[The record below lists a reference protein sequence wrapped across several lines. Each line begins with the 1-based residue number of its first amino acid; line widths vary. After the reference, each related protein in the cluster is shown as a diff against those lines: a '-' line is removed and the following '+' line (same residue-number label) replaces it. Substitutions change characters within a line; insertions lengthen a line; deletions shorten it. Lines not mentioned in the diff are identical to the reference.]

1 MTAIKARDGFVCID
15 KTESGIDMTNDEDK
29 KDCWNHGTPRSV
41 IKPLVPRPGQTM
53 I

>member
-1 MTAIKARDGFVCID
+1 MTAIKARDGFVCTD
-15 KTESGIDMTNDEDK
+15 KTESGIDMTNEDK

-41 IKPLVPRPGQTM
+41 IKPLVLRPGQTM